1 LATSFPLFVPLTLLD
16 RFSRPLAGVGGA
28 LDGFAKKATKLGQK
42 LSVGVTVPLTT
53 FGTLSVRTG
62 LEYQRAMNRVQA
74 VTGATAAELAQLDRQ
89 AQDALGATG
98 IPSTARA
105 SAAAMLEL
113 ARSGMDVTEVQRTLP
128 GVLALSRAA
137 WVSEAEAAKGVA
149 DVLDVYALSATE
161 AGRVTD
167 LLAHGANRGQQE
179 FAGLTE
185 GLTAA
190 GPAARAFRQD
200 LEGTAAVL
208 DVLADAG
215 AEGSAGAALYKKAL
229 TALVRPSAAALAA
242 FEKLKVRRDQVFQ
255 DDGQLRQ
262 LDEVLGVLSERGAT
276 AADAVAIFGAKA
288 GPGLSALLGQG
299 GARVRSFAEELR
311 GADGAATRFAQ
322 TALGG
327 GVGSL
332 EEFERKWEQLLI
344 TVARSGLLEALG
356 DLATMA
362 GGLIA
367 KFQTLSPTT
376 QRWVVGI
383 AGVAAALGPAI
394 LALGQLAGA
403 LGTVSKGF
411 AALRGVQA
419 ASALAGAGGT
429 AAAGAGGAAAAAGGG
444 GLLATLGP
452 LAVIGASAYSLSQD
466 LPQLFDIVTGMSR
479 EAAQAK
485 SDREFFSRNGRPALD
500 AGARAP
506 ALGTARL
513 DQAARGQGAGGGAS
527 VGGVVRVEF
536 ENAPPGTR
544 VAARRTGDVPL
555 DVDVGYNLAAGFS
568 G

>member
-1 LATSFPLFVPLTLLD
+1 MAVNFPLFVPITLLD
-16 RFSRPLAGVGGA
+16 RFTRPLAGVSGA
-28 LDGFAKKATKLGQK
+28 LEGFAKKATRVGQK
-42 LSVGVTVPLTT
+42 LSVGVTAPLAA

-62 LEYQRAMNRVQA
+62 LDYQRAMNRVQA
-74 VTGATAAELAQLDRQ
+74 ITGATAGELAALDRQ
-89 AQDALGATG
+89 AQDALGTTG

-105 SAAAMLEL
+105 SANAMVEL
-113 ARSGMDVTEVQRTLP
+113 ARSGMDVAQVQKTLP

-149 DVLDVYALSATE
+149 DVLDVYALEATE
-161 AGRVTD
+161 AARVTD

-185 GLTAA
+185 GMVAA
-190 GPAARAFRQD
+190 GKTARAFNQD

-215 AEGSAGAALYKKAL
+215 AEGSAGAALYNKAL
-229 TALVRPSAAALAA
+229 TALVRPSASALKA
-242 FEKLKVRRDQVFQ
+242 FERLKIRREQVFQ

-262 LDEVLGVLSERGAT
+262 LDEILGVLSERGAT
-276 AADAVAIFGAKA
+276 AADAVAIFGSKA

-332 EEFERKWEQLLI
+332 EEFERKWEALLI

-367 KFQTLSPTT
+367 KFQTLSPST
-376 QRWVVGI
+376 QKWVVAVGGI
-383 AGVAAALGPAI
+383 AAVVGPALI
-394 LALGQLAGA
+394 AVGQLAGA
-403 LGTVSKGF
+403 LGSVGKGF
-411 AALRGVQA
+411 TLLRTAAGL
-419 ASALAGAGGT
+419 GG
-429 AAAGAGGAAAAAGGG
+429 AAAGAGAGAAGAGAAVAGGG

-452 LAVIGASAYSLSQD
+452 IAGIAAGLFSLSQD
-466 LPQLFDIVTGMSR
+466 LPQIFDIVSGMRSD
-479 EAAQAK
+479 AA
-485 SDREFFSRNGRPALD
+485 DRAADAAFFAPGRPALD
-500 AGARAP
+500 GGARA
-506 ALGTARL
+506 GGVGQARL
-513 DQAARGQGAGGGAS
+513 DAAARGQTDAS
-527 VGGVVRVEF
+527 RTKVGGVVRVEF
-536 ENAPPGTR
+536 ENAPAGMR

-555 DVDVGYNLAAGFS
+555 DVDVGYVLAGGLS